1 MEYWAEK
8 PMQVRAIKVLGKG
21 FDLRNDFRL
30 KFDKRMSSN
39 NERLVLLVEN
49 NKRKVVFLRALLFPC
64 N

>member
-1 MEYWAEK
+1 MEYWAEN

-30 KFDKRMSSN
+30 KFEKRMSSN

-49 NKRKVVFLRALLFPC
+49 NKR
-64 N
+64 

>member
-1 MEYWAEK
+1 MECWAEK

-49 NKRKVVFLRALLFPC
+49 NKRKVVFLRALLFPS

>member
-49 NKRKVVFLRALLFPC
+49 NKRKVVFLRALLFPS